1 YASVSIHAL
10 CCFND
15 CFFGNERF
23 WSALVLIIDRG
34 ARLMG
39 DGKHITK
46 SLGGDH
52 PDAGAISGNDRV
64 GCNCTAVDE
73 PGELFGGATNTFKSA
88 FNACNHRIIGR
99 GGRGGQFP
107 DGYLTVISTHG
118 HIGESPSGVDCHVK
132 LSIGLAHHLRV
143 TPLSQIRFYCPSD
156 RIVTGVLVT
165 WSISAETPESSG
177 AHAVKQ
183 HIRQHNVDGCF
194 ENCGRINAS
203 STAEPC
209 GPS

>member
-1 YASVSIHAL
+1 KGHHDDVEFQGCQWFERFDQGSLVEFLQYASVSIHPL

-88 FNACNHRIIGR
+88 FNAC
-99 GGRGGQFP
+99 
-107 DGYLTVISTHG
+107 
-118 HIGESPSGVDCHVK
+118 
-132 LSIGLAHHLRV
+132 
-143 TPLSQIRFYCPSD
+143 
-156 RIVTGVLVT
+156 
-165 WSISAETPESSG
+165 
-177 AHAVKQ
+177 
-183 HIRQHNVDGCF
+183 
-194 ENCGRINAS
+194 
-203 STAEPC
+203 
-209 GPS
+209 